1 MSIANEIS
9 RIKAAKESLKDAI
22 NARGGSLSNELLDE
36 YAAAVSG
43 LPAGGNNIDLTGVT
57 VTADKMLEG
66 IVAVDRT
73 GSKVTGTIETVTA
86 IKSGDMVTVPV
97 GYIAKE
103 QTFEVGST
111 ETPVDL
117 SFVTAGASDILSGKV
132 GADKD
137 GNPVNGTIQTVV
149 ATMTDNVVTVPQGH
163 IATEQTLTV
172 AEASEPSVSDNVVT
186 IGKGYN
192 KAEKTVTI
200 PEMEVANDGEKVIV
214 PVGYN
219 KIQREFELN
228 TGETVEYGYID
239 ENGEFQPVDL
249 SGETPVI
256 SGNPVNMENTGIFD
270 IPADEADYTAE
281 WEKPFNGLT
290 LTANEPNSTVKLTTV
305 GVLNGGV
312 VYISGIM
319 YRTNSNSDFVKYEID
334 QTITLA
340 KAGDYVQFW
349 NTREELA
356 SSYMRVGF
364 KMTGSISASGNI
376 QSMLNF
382 SEKTKQYCY
391 WSLFADCSSLTQA
404 PQLPATELTDG
415 CYYKMFSGCTSLTN
429 APELPATTLAD
440 NCYYSMF
447 SGCTSLTNAPELP
460 ATTMERYCYNTM
472 FNGCINLKS
481 IKVRFTIWNGGID
494 GIPYTQSWLYKV
506 SSTGTF
512 YKPSALEDKRGS
524 DYIPSGWTVVNI
536 D

>member
-1 MSIANEIS
+1 MTDTNLEMTENINDNSEQTNAITNTKEL
-9 RIKAAKESLKDAI
+9 KAL
-22 NARGGSLSNELLDE
+22 G
-36 YAAAVSG
+36 AVSA
-43 LPAGGNNIDLTGVT
+43 LRMALTVDQTTAVLQEFAENGGG
-57 VTADKMLEG
+57 
-66 IVAVDRT
+66 
-73 GSKVTGTIETVTA
+73 
-86 IKSGDMVTVPV
+86 
-97 GYIAKE
+97 
-103 QTFEVGST
+103 
-111 ETPVDL
+111 VDL

-132 GADKD
+132 GADAE
-137 GNPVNGTIQTVV
+137 GNPVEGTIETVT
-149 ATMTDNVVTVPQGH
+149 ASLTDNVVTVPQGH

-172 AEASEPSVSDNVVT
+172 AEMAEPSVSDNVVT

-219 KIQREFELN
+219 KIQREFEL
-228 TGETVEYGYID
+228 GDSVEYGYID

-290 LTANEPNSTVKLTTV
+290 LTANEPNSTVKLTTT

-415 CYYKMFSGCTSLTN
+415 CYYKMFN
-429 APELPATTLAD
+429 
-440 NCYYSMF
+440 
-447 SGCTSLTNAPELP
+447 GCTSLTNAPELP
-460 ATTMERYCYNTM
+460 ATTMEDNCYNTM
-472 FNGCINLKS
+472 FSGCINLKS
-481 IKVRFTIWNGGID
+481 IKVRFTIWDGGID

-512 YKPSALEDKRGS
+512 YKPSALEKKFGNDF
-524 DYIPSGWTVVNI
+524 IPSGWTVVNI

>member
-1 MSIANEIS
+1 M
-9 RIKAAKESLKDAI
+9 
-22 NARGGSLSNELLDE
+22 
-36 YAAAVSG
+36 
-43 LPAGGNNIDLTGVT
+43 
-57 VTADKMLEG
+57 
-66 IVAVDRT
+66 
-73 GSKVTGTIETVTA
+73 
-86 IKSGDMVTVPV
+86 
-97 GYIAKE
+97 
-103 QTFEVGST
+103 
-111 ETPVDL
+111 
-117 SFVTAGASDILSGKV
+117 TAGASDILSGKV
-132 GADKD
+132 GVDAE
-137 GNPVNGTIQTVV
+137 GNPVQGTIETVT
-149 ATMTDNVVTVPQGH
+149 ASLTDNVVTVPQGH

-172 AEASEPSVSDNVVT
+172 AEMAEPSVSDNVVT

-219 KIQREFELN
+219 KIQREFEL
-228 TGETVEYGYID
+228 GDSVEYGYID

-290 LTANEPNSTVKLTTV
+290 LTANEPNSTVKLTTT

-415 CYYKMFSGCTSLTN
+415 CYYKMFNGCTSLTNAPELPATTMEDNCYNTMFSGCTSLTN

-440 NCYYSMF
+440 GCYYSMF

-460 ATTMERYCYNTM
+460 ATTMEDNCYNTM
-472 FNGCINLKS
+472 FSGCINLKS
-481 IKVRFTIWNGGID
+481 IKVRFTIWDGGID

-512 YKPSALEDKRGS
+512 YKPSALEKKFGNDF
-524 DYIPSGWTVVNI
+524 IPSGWTVVNI